1 MHPIGLPRLE
11 LAARPW
17 YKRSSSTEDALA
29 RSTPK
34 QNAAKSQGDKEERQ
48 IITTNR
54 KARHD
59 YVILETFEAGIE
71 LRGTEVKSLR
81 DAKAHL
87 VDAYATIEGGQL
99 YLRSAHI
106 AVYDPAS
113 ISNHEPTRTR
123 RLLMHRA
130 EIRKIQIKLEEAG
143 LTMVPLSL
151 YFLRGKV
158 KVELALVKGRKTFDK
173 RDKIDE
179 RRARREIRGVM
190 RGERPE

>member
-1 MHPIGLPRLE
+1 M
-11 LAARPW
+11 ARP
-17 YKRSSSTEDALA
+17 SA
-29 RSTPK
+29 PK
-34 QNAAKSQGDKEERQ
+34 PHKDDDERQ

-59 YVILETFEAGIE
+59 YTIIETFEAGIE

-81 DAKAHL
+81 DAKAQL
-87 VDAYATIEGGQL
+87 VDAYAMVEGGQL
-99 YLRSAHI
+99 YLRNAHI
-106 AVYDPAS
+106 PIYDPGS
-113 ISNHEPTRTR
+113 YSNHEPTRTR

-130 EIRKIQIKLEEAG
+130 EIRRLQTRLDESG

-158 KVELALVKGRKTFDK
+158 KVELALVKGRRTYDK
-173 RDKIDE
+173 RAKLDE
-179 RRARREIRGVM
+179 RRSRKEIRGIM

>member
-1 MHPIGLPRLE
+1 M
-11 LAARPW
+11 
-17 YKRSSSTEDALA
+17 A
-29 RSTPK
+29 RSNAKPG
-34 QNAAKSQGDKEERQ
+34 AAKPNDDKEKRQ

-59 YVILETFEAGIE
+59 YTIIETFEAGIE

-81 DAKAHL
+81 DAKAQL
-87 VDAYATIEGGQL
+87 VDAYAMVEGGQL
-99 YLRSAHI
+99 YLRNAHI
-106 AVYDPAS
+106 PIYDPAS
-113 ISNHEPTRTR
+113 YSNHEPTRTR

-130 EIRKIQIKLEEAG
+130 EIRRLQTRLDESG
-143 LTMVPLSL
+143 LTIVPLSL

-158 KVELALVKGRKTFDK
+158 KVELALVKGRKIFDK
-173 RDKIDE
+173 RDKLDE

>member
-1 MHPIGLPRLE
+1 M
-11 LAARPW
+11 
-17 YKRSSSTEDALA
+17 A
-29 RSTPK
+29 RSTSKPS
-34 QNAAKSQGDKEERQ
+34 AAKSHDDKEERQ

-81 DAKAHL
+81 DAKAQL
-87 VDAYATIEGGQL
+87 VDAYATIESGQL
-99 YLRSAHI
+99 YLRNAHI
-106 AVYDPAS
+106 SIYDPGS
-113 ISNHEPTRTR
+113 FSNHEPTRTR
-123 RLLMHRA
+123 RLLMHRS
-130 EIRKIQIKLEEAG
+130 EIRKLQTQLEQSG

-158 KVELALVKGRKTFDK
+158 KVELAVVKGRKSYDK

-179 RRARREIRGVM
+179 RRARKEIRGIM